1 VPDSRPENKKRQNAK
16 LGLFVG
22 GLIGMFL
29 IGMGLGNGSIVIGW
43 QKQSS
48 QSAQLP
54 SNLNYASVEKVYDLL
69 RKDFDGK
76 LEEDKLLD
84 GLKQGLVE
92 ASGDQYTEYLSAEK
106 AKEFNNDLNGTF
118 TGIGAQLGK
127 NDQGNIII
135 VSPID
140 GFPAKKAGLQPK
152 DVIAE
157 VDGQS
162 TTKWTVDQAVDKIRG
177 EAGTIV
183 KLRVI
188 RNDIEDLKF
197 QIRREEI
204 KIPSVESKVIKDNIG
219 YIRISQFGE
228 DTSALAQKAAQD
240 LKAKNVKGIVLDLR
254 GNPGGLL
261 KSAVDVTSLW
271 LKDGKLV
278 LKEKRGEKV
287 IKTYKAKGSPI
298 LDAMPTI
305 VLIDGGSA
313 SASEITAGA
322 LKDNGVAKLIGE
334 KSFGKGSVQTIENL
348 PDGSAIK
355 VTIARWFTPNDK
367 NIDKQGIE
375 PDINIEQ
382 KNNSNTDAQL
392 EAAINELKK

>member
-1 VPDSRPENKKRQNAK
+1 MPDSRPENKKRQNAK

-29 IGMGLGNGSIVIGW
+29 LGMGLGNGSIVIGW

-261 KSAVDVTSLW
+261 NSAVDVTSLW

>member
-1 VPDSRPENKKRQNAK
+1 MPDSRPENKKRQNAK

>member
-29 IGMGLGNGSIVIGW
+29 LGMGLGNGSIVIGW

-261 KSAVDVTSLW
+261 NSAVDVTSLW